1 MRGRIF
7 ISYRRDDAK
16 HAAGRLSDRLA
27 QTFRPEQLFI
37 DVDSIEPGLNF
48 KTVLSERVQGCEVLL
63 AVIGP
68 HSAPYDLPRI

>member
-1 MRGRIF
+1 M
-7 ISYRRDDAK
+7 
-16 HAAGRLSDRLA
+16 A

-37 DVDSIEPGLNF
+37 VVDSIEPGLNF